1 MIVFVLIPVILFGV
15 DNAEF
20 FNQAAKEREQGYT
33 WHYTGEQKLDPN
45 AKAIPMQCVDHSGK
59 PCGEKFILWK
69 LKK

>member
-1 MIVFVLIPVILFGV
+1 MIALILIPVILFGV

-20 FNQAAKEREQGYT
+20 FNQAAKERKQGYT
-33 WHYTGEQKLDPN
+33 WQDTGEQGLDPHS
-45 AKAIPMQCVDHSGK
+45 KAIPIQCVNHSGK

>member
-1 MIVFVLIPVILFGV
+1 MIALILIPVILFGV

-20 FNQAAKEREQGYT
+20 FNQAAKERKQGYT
-33 WHYTGEQKLDPN
+33 WQYTGEQGLDPHS
-45 AKAIPMQCVDHSGK
+45 KAIPIQCVNHSGK